1 MQKVFIHRQNK
12 ADEKRSIATCVAYE
26 NGNYLVMI
34 PAIEKVQMPENAYA
48 GRVDCLKK

>member
-1 MQKVFIHRQNK
+1 MHKQNK
-12 ADEKRSIATCVAYE
+12 ADEKRSIATYVACE

-34 PAIEKVQMPENAYA
+34 PALKKVQMPENAYT